1 MSDMDY
7 TNTPV
12 SHWTVTGDVEITYMQ
27 SISGIGDTTPVEGTA
42 YQDKLGNPMRP
53 KWWSRA
59 TQYSDLTL
67 QRVLDT
73 DSTLRDW
80 RQEVKDGKK
89 DAKKN
94 LTIIAMDAEGND
106 VHTWS
111 VEGAWPSGYQVAGME
126 SGSDSQSYEMV
137 TITYDAMT
145 PA

>member
-1 MSDMDY
+1 
-7 TNTPV
+7 
-12 SHWTVTGDVEITYMQ
+12 
-27 SISGIGDTTPVEGTA
+27 
-42 YQDKLGNPMRP
+42 MRP

-59 TQYSDLTL
+59 VHYTPITL

-80 RQEVKDGKK
+80 RQQVKDGDKA
-89 DAKKN
+89 AKKE

-111 VEGAWPSGYQVAGME
+111 VVGAWPSSYQAAGMD
-126 SGSDSQSYEMV
+126 SSSDAQSYESI
-137 TITYDAMT
+137 TITVDEIK